1 MTPSLTSG
9 LIAVAVVL
17 IVGALMRR
25 AASSAEPTPT
35 PRPSRDEGDG
45 GAATLE
51 PSSAEV
57 IDDDDEDDD
66 DDPHVAAV
74 TSEGEAFVSYRH
86 AVIMIPPEESGDEWK
101 VGAGLKS
108 VDSRGALA
116 LGMTWQSGEMTGMR
130 VVRGG
135 ADEGPW
141 RLEGLGR
148 DGEYTTFS
156 FESRD
161 GADAAKKL
169 FETMGVVRL
178 GEDEDGN
185 RVPPSA
191 EQFEE
196 ARRVYLET
204 SAALGLEDEDPR

>member
-1 MTPSLTSG
+1 MSPSLTSG
-9 LIAVAVVL
+9 LIAVAIVL
-17 IVGALMRR
+17 VVGALMRR
-25 AASSAEPTPT
+25 GSSSSDAPMA
-35 PRPSRDEGDG
+35 PRRSPEEGEG
-45 GAATLE
+45 GVATME

-57 IDDDDEDDD
+57 LEDEDDD
-66 DDPHVAAV
+66 EDDPHVAAV
-74 TSEGEAFVSYRH
+74 TSDGEAFVSYQH
-86 AVIMIPPEESGDEWK
+86 AVIMIPPEESGEQWK

-108 VDSRGALA
+108 VDTRGALA
-116 LGMTWQSGEMTGMR
+116 LGMSWQAGEMTGMR

-156 FESRD
+156 FETRD
-161 GADAAKKL
+161 GAEAAKKL
-169 FETMGVVRL
+169 FETMGVVKL

-196 ARRVYLET
+196 ARRIYLET
-204 SAALGLEDEDPR
+204 SAALGFEDEDPR